1 MNLKRGRWVGEE
13 AFPIANSSKPVKLT
27 GIYFTKPYMD
37 IYNVA
42 IVAHVDHG
50 KTTLVD
56 ALLKASEGF
65 DTHKGLEERA
75 MDSNDQEKERGITIY
90 AKNAAITYQGKKL
103 NIVDTPGH
111 ADFGSEVERVLRT
124 VDAVIL
130 VVDAFEGPMPQTK
143 FVLKKSLE
151 LGHKVLVVVNKIDK
165 PMARPDEV
173 VDLTFDLFGTLGATD
188 EQLDFPYMYAI
199 AKQGVAIK
207 QLDDERKDIIPLI
220 DFIFENVKP
229 AEANVDAPFRMQPAT
244 LQYDNFVGRIA
255 LGRVYEG
262 TITPGQSVT
271 VIRADGEKRPG
282 KITKIFGFEGME
294 KYEMEEAR
302 AGDIVAVAGLPQIY
316 VGETIT
322 TDPEAEALP
331 AIQVDP
337 PAVAIDF
344 MVNDSPFAGREGKFV
359 TSRHVKDRLEKELE
373 TNVGLKIEPVEGSD
387 AIKVYGRGEM
397 HIAVLIETMRR
408 EGFELQI
415 SQPQVI
421 MQNID
426 GKKHEPIEAV
436 VINVPDEIKGPV
448 IEALSRRKGI
458 MGNISSKNGNTTLEF
473 EVPTR
478 GLLGFRS
485 AFLLMTRGEGTLYHS
500 FDHFAPYVGEIE
512 KRVVGSMISAETG
525 STMAYSLWKLQ
536 DRGPLF
542 IGPATEVYE
551 GMIIGEHNQGTD
563 LTVNPLKNKKLSN
576 VRSSSSDEAL
586 SLTPI
591 NPMTLEQ
598 AIEYIKDDEYAEITP
613 TQVRLRKKSL
623 TENDRRRDYGASTK

>member
-1 MNLKRGRWVGEE
+1 
-13 AFPIANSSKPVKLT
+13 
-27 GIYFTKPYMD
+27 MD

-90 AKNAAITYQGKKL
+90 AKNAAITHKGKKL

-130 VVDAFEGPMPQTK
+130 VVDAYEGPMPQTK

-151 LGHKVLVVVNKIDK
+151 LGHKVLVIINKIDK

-173 VDLTFDLFGTLGATD
+173 VDLTFDLFGKLGATD

-199 AKQGVAIK
+199 AKQGIAIK
-207 QLDDERKDIIPLI
+207 QLDDEKKDIVPLI

-229 AEANVDAPFRMQPAT
+229 AESNTDAPFKMQPAT

-262 TITPGQSVT
+262 IIKPLQAVT
-271 VIRADGEKRPG
+271 VIDSDGERRPG
-282 KITKIFGFEGME
+282 KVTKIFGFEGME
-294 KYEMEEAR
+294 RYEMQEAR
-302 AGDIVAVAGLPQIY
+302 AGDIVAVAGLPNIY

-331 AIQVDP
+331 AIKVDP
-337 PAVAIDF
+337 PALAIDF

-373 TNVGLKIEPVEGSD
+373 TNVGLKIEPIEGSD

-415 SQPQVI
+415 SQPEVI

-426 GKKHEPIEAV
+426 GKKQEPIEYA
-436 VINVPDEIKGPV
+436 VINLPDEIKGPV
-448 IEALSRRKGI
+448 IEALGRRKGI
-458 MGNISSKNGNTTLEF
+458 MKNISSKNGNTTLEF

-485 AFLLMTRGEGTLYHS
+485 AFLLMTRGEGTFYHS
-500 FDHFAPYVGEIE
+500 FDHYAPHVGEIE

-536 DRGPLF
+536 ERGPLF
-542 IGPATEVYE
+542 VGPATEIYE
-551 GMIIGEHNQGTD
+551 GMILGEHNQGTD
-563 LTVNPLKNKKLSN
+563 LTVNPTKNKKLTN
-576 VRSSSSDEAL
+576 VRSSSSDESL

-591 NPMTLEQ
+591 TPMTLEQ

-613 TQVRLRKKSL
+613 TQIRLRKKSL
-623 TENDRRRDYGASTK
+623 TENDRRRDYGEKN

>member
-1 MNLKRGRWVGEE
+1 ME
-13 AFPIANSSKPVKLT
+13 T
-27 GIYFTKPYMD
+27 
-37 IYNVA
+37 YNVA

-56 ALLKASEGF
+56 ALLKSSDNF
-65 DTHKGLEERA
+65 DTHKGLDERA

-90 AKNAAITYQGKKL
+90 AKNAAITHKGKKL

-130 VVDAFEGPMPQTK
+130 VVDAYEGPMPQTK

-151 LGHKVLVVVNKIDK
+151 LGHKVLVVINKIDK

-173 VDLTFDLFGTLGATD
+173 VDLTFDLFSSLGATD

-199 AKQGVAIK
+199 AKEGIAINE
-207 QLDDERKDIIPLI
+207 LTDEKKDITPLI

-229 AEANVDAPFRMQPAT
+229 AESNTEAAFRMQPAT
-244 LQYDNFVGRIA
+244 LQYDNFLGRIA
-255 LGRVYEG
+255 IGRVYEG
-262 TITPGQSVT
+262 ILTPNQPVT
-271 VIRADGEKRPG
+271 VIKSDGEKRPG
-282 KITKIFGFEGME
+282 RVTKIFAFEGMD
-294 KYEMEEAR
+294 KYEVNEAR
-302 AGDIVAVAGLPQIY
+302 AGDIVAVAGLPEIY

-322 TDPEAEALP
+322 TDVEAEALP
-331 AIQVDP
+331 AIKVDP
-337 PAVAIDF
+337 PALAIEF
-344 MVNDSPFAGREGKFV
+344 IVNDSPFAGREGDFV
-359 TSRHVKDRLEKELE
+359 TSRHLKERLEKELE
-373 TNVGLKIEPVEGSD
+373 TNVGLKIEPVEGKDS
-387 AIKVYGRGEM
+387 IKVYGRGEM

-415 SQPQVI
+415 SQPEVI
-421 MQNID
+421 MQKID
-426 GKKHEPIEAV
+426 GKNQEPIETA
-436 VINVPDEIKGPV
+436 VINVPDEMTGPI
-448 IEALSRRKGI
+448 IEALGRRKGI
-458 MGNISSKNGNTTLEF
+458 MKNIKSGNGNTMLEF

-478 GLLGFRS
+478 GLLGFRGI
-485 AFLLMTRGEGTLYHS
+485 FLLLTRGEGTLYHS
-500 FDHFAPYVGEIE
+500 FDRYAPYVGDIE
-512 KRVVGSMISAETG
+512 KRIVGSMISAETG
-525 STMAYSLWKLQ
+525 ATMAYSLWKLQ

-542 IGPATEVYE
+542 VGPATEVYE

-563 LTVNPLKNKKLSN
+563 LAVNPIKNKKLTN
-576 VRSSSSDEAL
+576 VRSSGADEAL

-591 NPMTLEQ
+591 RPMTLEQ

-623 TENDRRRDYGASTK
+623 TEQDRRRDYSAKI